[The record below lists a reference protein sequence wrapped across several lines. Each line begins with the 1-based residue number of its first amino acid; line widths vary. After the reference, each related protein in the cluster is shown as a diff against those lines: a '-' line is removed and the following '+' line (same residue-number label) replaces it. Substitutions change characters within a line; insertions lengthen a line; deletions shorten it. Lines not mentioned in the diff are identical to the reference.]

1 MKCKNCQCIFP
12 ATYKLCPDCKSTDF
26 EREKFKVIDKEV
38 EIVEEV
44 SPYAVNGDID
54 DIGGNL

>member
-1 MKCKNCQCIFP
+1 MICKNCHCIFP
-12 ATYKLCPDCKSTDF
+12 ASYDLCPVCQSTDF

-44 SPYAVNGDID
+44 TPYAVNGDID